1 MVSCTDPDKLTELYC
16 VRVLQENCYC
26 AQYKVRNDKES
37 GAVMIVRLFFKVPN
51 SSYPSKK

>member
-1 MVSCTDPDKLTELYC
+1 MVSRTDPDKLTELYS